1 MEGAIRFFFVPYV
14 YAFLGTTIAYTFKRK
29 VDIVILPLVFYYGV
43 SFVAQFLITWNMAFI
58 YVDPIAIMV
67 NGAISGYSSLLLM
80 LFTIVIYVICIIVV
94 TLKSKKCDCYAK

>member
-1 MEGAIRFFFVPYV
+1 
-14 YAFLGTTIAYTFKRK
+14 
-29 VDIVILPLVFYYGV
+29 
-43 SFVAQFLITWNMAFI
+43 MAFI

-67 NGAISGYSSLLLM
+67 NGVISGYSSLLLM